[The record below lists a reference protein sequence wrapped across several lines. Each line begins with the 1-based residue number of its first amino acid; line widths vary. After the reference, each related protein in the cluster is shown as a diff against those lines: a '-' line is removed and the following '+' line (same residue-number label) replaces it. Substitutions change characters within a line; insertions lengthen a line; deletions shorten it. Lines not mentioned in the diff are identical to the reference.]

1 MTDYP
6 DTFWKSWREHAD
18 WLRAYAERREAQRPA
33 LAEPATPKGATR
45 QPDQGRTTAPR
56 K

>member
-1 MTDYP
+1 MTTYP

-18 WLRAYAERREAQRPA
+18 WVRRYVERREAESKR
-33 LAEPATPKGATR
+33 LAKRKGGA
-45 QPDQGRTTAPR
+45 